1 MERPFVSNRSTAE
14 ARAISTY
21 AAVRGARSS
30 RRTQAVA
37 VIAFFVGLSF
47 VASCASIP
55 SRAQAPSHLV
65 GTWRIVKFCDVDS
78 VAGDTYPLGEHPRG
92 IFVYSPNGQL
102 SLQAMLSPGESAGKN
117 AAPVGSLANYFGYFG
132 TYTITSDTTVIHHV
146 VGGTIPR
153 YIGTDQ
159 PRQFRIWGANAD
171 SLTIGGPAVFHC
183 RLLTRIR

>member
-1 MERPFVSNRSTAE
+1 MTRPF
-14 ARAISTY
+14 
-21 AAVRGARSS
+21 
-30 RRTQAVA
+30 A
-37 VIAFFVGLSF
+37 VIAFFVSLSL

-55 SRAQAPSHLV
+55 SRTSADSPLI

-78 VAGDTYPLGEHPRG
+78 IAGDTFPLGDHPRG

-102 SLQAMLSPGESAGKN
+102 SLQAMLAPNESAGRS
-117 AAPVGSLANYFGYFG
+117 AAPVGSLDNYFGYFG

-153 YIGTDQ
+153 YIDTDQ